1 MSTTVPPRDDGAM
14 APLPNGSALPNEEAL
29 RLAFFAQYPTL
40 TAEARTALGD
50 DAATLAPKVVEGAF
64 VRAWDARTTLATPA
78 QLGDFL
84 HEDVHHAAVRALSR
98 RAAAHRLSEHDSHG
112 AALDSHIAHAP
123 TAVAIDPDES
133 WSHVLHAIRIEG
145 PSQRALDQT
154 AAIARH
160 EAAGHIIVA
169 TREGPAW
176 KAIGIGVV
184 GLAAILAVGYFVE
197 KAGDDVNAA
206 SAVNAPDA
214 RVVNAAAGQVG
225 IVTLDD
231 GSKVRL
237 APDSKLSIPTAFGP
251 KLHAVKLQGAANFEV
266 AKGASTEFR
275 VYTDNAL
282 IVATG
287 TVFSVRAYPEDSAT
301 TVVVSEG
308 SVEVREGKTVR
319 PVETGAALFIA
330 KGAVPRIASPDE
342 REEADAWRSGT
353 LTITNRQLRDV
364 LPQLTRW
371 YNITVLVPDSTLLS
385 RRVSLRASLDSSRQA
400 IRGVEQSAGVAFDYV
415 GPNMVFRDA
424 SKPASTVKTKK

>member
-1 MSTTVPPRDDGAM
+1 MSTSVPPRDDGAT
-14 APLPNGSALPNEEAL
+14 ASLSTGSALPNEEAL

-40 TAEARTALGD
+40 AAEARTALGD

-64 VRAWDARTTLATPA
+64 VRAWDARERLATPA

-84 HEDVHHAAVRALSR
+84 RDDVHHAAVRALSR
-98 RAAAHRLSEHDSHG
+98 RAAAHRLSDHEAHAGG
-112 AALDSHIAHAP
+112 AEVRAAHAP
-123 TAVAIDPDES
+123 ADMALDPDES
-133 WSHVLHAIRIEG
+133 WSHVLGAVRSEG
-145 PSQRALDQT
+145 HSQHALDET

-160 EAAGHIIVA
+160 EAAGHIIDA

-184 GLAAILAVGYFVE
+184 ALAAVLAVGYWIE

-214 RVVNAAAGQVG
+214 RVVNAAPGQVG

-237 APDSKLSIPTAFGP
+237 APDSKLSIAAGFGP
-251 KLHAVKLQGAANFEV
+251 KLRAVKLQGAANFDV

-282 IVATG
+282 VVATG
-287 TVFSVRAYPEDSAT
+287 TTFSVRSYPEDSAT
-301 TVVVSEG
+301 TVVVTEG
-308 SVEVREGKTVR
+308 AVEVREGKTVR
-319 PVETGAALFIA
+319 PVDAGAALFLA
-330 KGAVPRIASPDE
+330 KGAAPRVASPDE
-342 REEADAWRSGT
+342 REEADAWRGGS
-353 LTITNRQLRDV
+353 LTITNRRLRDV

-371 YNITVLVPDSTLLS
+371 YNITVMVPDTTLLS
-385 RRVSLRASLDSSRQA
+385 RRVTLRASLDSSRQA
-400 IRGVEQSAGVAFDYV
+400 IRGVEQSAGVAFDYE
-415 GPNMVFRDA
+415 GQNMIFRDA
-424 SKPASTVKTKK
+424 SKPVTTKKARK

>member
-1 MSTTVPPRDDGAM
+1 MSTSVPPRDDGAT
-14 APLPNGSALPNEEAL
+14 ASLSTGSALPNEEAL

-40 TAEARTALGD
+40 AAEARTALGD

-64 VRAWDARTTLATPA
+64 VRAWDARERLATPA

-84 HEDVHHAAVRALSR
+84 RDDVHHAAVRALSR
-98 RAAAHRLSEHDSHG
+98 RAAAHRLSDHEAHAGG
-112 AALDSHIAHAP
+112 AEVRAAHAP
-123 TAVAIDPDES
+123 ADMALDPDES
-133 WSHVLHAIRIEG
+133 WSHVLGAVRSEG
-145 PSQRALDQT
+145 HSQHALDET

-160 EAAGHIIVA
+160 EAAGHIIDA

-184 GLAAILAVGYFVE
+184 ALAAVLAVGYWIE

-214 RVVNAAAGQVG
+214 RVVNAAPGQVG

-237 APDSKLSIPTAFGP
+237 APDSKLSIAAGFGP
-251 KLHAVKLQGAANFEV
+251 KLRAVKLQGAANFDV

-282 IVATG
+282 VVATG
-287 TVFSVRAYPEDSAT
+287 TTFSVRSYPEDSAT
-301 TVVVSEG
+301 TVVVTEG
-308 SVEVREGKTVR
+308 AVEVREGKTVR
-319 PVETGAALFIA
+319 PVDAGAALFLA
-330 KGAVPRIASPDE
+330 KGAAPRVASPDE
-342 REEADAWRSGT
+342 REEADAWRGGS
-353 LTITNRQLRDV
+353 LTITNRRLRDV

-371 YNITVLVPDSTLLS
+371 YNITVMVPDTTLLS
-385 RRVSLRASLDSSRQA
+385 RRVTLRASLDSSRQA
-400 IRGVEQSAGVAFDYV
+400 IRGVEQSAGVAFDYE
-415 GPNMVFRDA
+415 GQNMIFRDA
-424 SKPASTVKTKK
+424 SKPVTPKKGKK